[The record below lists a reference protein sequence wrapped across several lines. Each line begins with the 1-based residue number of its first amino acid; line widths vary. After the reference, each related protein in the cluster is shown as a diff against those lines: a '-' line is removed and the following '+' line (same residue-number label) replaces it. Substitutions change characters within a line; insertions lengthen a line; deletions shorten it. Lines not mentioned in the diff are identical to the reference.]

1 MRLSDL
7 KTDNLSFYLW
17 SGRGF
22 GIQAKNTS
30 SKLRM
35 KFDLSLK
42 EVKQEDPDYE
52 DSLKLVNSQPKEINQ
67 KTERFYADF

>member
-1 MRLSDL
+1 
-7 KTDNLSFYLW
+7 
-17 SGRGF
+17 
-22 GIQAKNTS
+22 
-30 SKLRM
+30 M